1 MATTDEV
8 WRLQRG
14 SDPECVFFQEMAEH
28 GHYGGRPGA
37 SRQGIYVCA
46 PGGTFLA
53 SINSNRPDRVLET
66 MRQGLAAWGKL
77 PAEKRKLT
85 DNALINPEH
94 RWEDSYPAEG
104 LVLSMYSRDLPTNC
118 DPNQPC
124 ESKWN
129 QDRVWFSKAEARQ
142 WLPAEISLN
151 ATHQLPEALLSR
163 LARFHLVDTVKGQ
176 SSIFSSRNLENSQI
190 STEVDKIDGD
200 LVSIVI
206 SGATTASSSRSGRA
220 TLPHGVKTRLLGRAT
235 YDLKQDRFTEYEF
248 VAVGNRWGMTTFNG
262 RRRDGP
268 QGPLGYV
275 FRLST
280 PEEPRVAPA
289 FISNYDAEW
298 VKTPLGKGSRRN

>member
-14 SDPECVFFQEMAEH
+14 TDPECVFFQQMAEH

-46 PGGTFLA
+46 PDGTFLA
-53 SINSNRPDRVLET
+53 SINSTRPDRVLET
-66 MRQGLAAWGKL
+66 LRKGLAAWEEL
-77 PAEKRKLT
+77 PEQHRKLS
-85 DNALINPEH
+85 DKGLINPEH
-94 RWEDSYPAEG
+94 RWEDSYPGEG
-104 LVLSMYSRDLPTNC
+104 LVLSMYSRDLPTSC
-118 DPNQPC
+118 DPNHPC

-142 WLPAEISLN
+142 WLPAEISPN
-151 ATHQLPEALLSR
+151 ATYELPTDLLRR

-176 SSIFSSRNLENSQI
+176 ASTFSSRNLQDSQI
-190 STEVDKIDGD
+190 AIEVVKIDGD
-200 LVSIVI
+200 SVAIEI
-206 SGATTASSSRSGRA
+206 TGATTASSTRSGRG
-220 TLPHGVKTRLLGRAT
+220 TSPHGVKTRLQGQAT
-235 YDLKQDRFTEYEF
+235 YDLKSERFTEFEF
-248 VAVGNRWGMTTFNG
+248 VALGNRWGMTTFNG

-280 PEEPRVAPA
+280 PQEPRIAPA
-289 FISNYDAEW
+289 FINSYDAEW
-298 VKTPLGKGSRRN
+298 VKNPPGRGSR